1 MNSLR
6 ARLFVALSLALLA
19 ALGGGGVLLYELS
32 ARALRAELDA
42 RLDASLLPAIESA
55 NASEEERAAA
65 GKGEAPAGAR
75 PSPASE
81 AEKDETPGSL
91 ADVLEQRLA
100 EKFAD
105 ARSGVGFVAFARDGS
120 LVARSASLRGVA
132 PEPPPPFDGERLHFD
147 VLLSNGHR
155 RRAVAVR
162 MTAIGSEATPIGLE
176 ALAQPPATFVLLM
189 SSSEMYRTLARLR
202 SLLLIAGAVTWLAAA
217 VFGQLALRRGLAPFA
232 NFAARVAEAD
242 PDAAGTRV
250 GEGALPSELA
260 PVARKLDALI
270 TRLREAVAR
279 ERRFNSAVAHELRT
293 PVAELR
299 ATTEVA
305 LGGDEDAAALRAA
318 LVDVEGSVRH
328 LESIVQALL
337 SLRTGDHLRE
347 PPLREEIAL
356 ADFVAAAVA
365 RVAPAAAARGIALA
379 TDVAGDATVTSDA
392 GRLRSIVDNLLSNAV
407 EYAPAA
413 TTVAV
418 AASARDGRFDLTVR
432 NARPEG
438 LGSADVE
445 RFFEPFWSK
454 APRASDGGAGHVGLG
469 LFLARAFAAA
479 LGGEVYARLVDDG
492 AGGSA
497 IEIGLTASSASA
509 AAAVSAAPPSA

>member
-32 ARALRAELDA
+32 SRALRAELDA

-55 NASEEERAAA
+55 NESEHGRAAA
-65 GKGEAPAGAR
+65 GEGDASAGAEKAFA
-75 PSPASE
+75 PE
-81 AEKDETPGSL
+81 DEKDETPGSI

-100 EKFAD
+100 TAFAD
-105 ARSGVGFVAFARDGS
+105 TKSGVGFVAFGRDGTT
-120 LVARSASLRGVA
+120 VASSTSLRGFA
-132 PEPPPPFDGERLHFD
+132 LEPPPPFEGERLHYD
-147 VLLSNGHR
+147 VVLSNGHR

-162 MTAIGSEATPIGLE
+162 MTAVGTEATPIGLD
-176 ALAQPPATFVLLM
+176 ALAQPPATFVLLV
-189 SSSEMYRTLARLR
+189 STSEMQGTLARLR
-202 SLLLIAGAVTWLAAA
+202 SLLLVAGAVTWLAAA
-217 VFGQLALRRGLAPFA
+217 AFGQLALRRGLAPFA
-232 NFAARVAEAD
+232 RFAAQVAEAD
-242 PDAAGTRV
+242 PDAGSTRV
-250 GEGALPSELA
+250 ATGALPSELA
-260 PVARKLDALI
+260 PLAGKLDALI

-305 LGGDEDAAALRAA
+305 LGGDDDASALRAA
-318 LVDVEGSVRH
+318 LVDVDGSVRH

-337 SLRTGDHLRE
+337 SLRSGDHLRE
-347 PPLREEIAL
+347 PPRREEIAL
-356 ADFVAAAVA
+356 ADFVATAVA
-365 RVAPAAAARGIALA
+365 RVAPAAAARGISLA

-407 EYAPAA
+407 EYAPPA
-413 TTVAV
+413 TTVAI
-418 AASARDGRFDLTVR
+418 AASARAGRFDVTVR
-432 NARPEG
+432 NACPEG
-438 LGSADVE
+438 LGAADVE
-445 RFFEPFWSK
+445 RFFEPFWSR

-469 LFLARAFAAA
+469 LFLARAFAAS
-479 LGGEVYARLVDDG
+479 LGGEVHARLVDDG

-497 IEIGLTASSASA
+497 VEVGLSASTA
-509 AAAVSAAPPSA
+509 GAEAAVSASPPSA